1 MTKIH
6 IIPVDL
12 GQSVDDIISADI
24 QELHAK
30 TLADIQIASETKQRT
45 ERVKPPSPE
54 DQATATVY
62 QLLLDA
68 YKDKRPIN
76 TNELM
81 AAASPIATSSALILR
96 LKTYLRKA
104 GNEYRLTK
112 RTKGGIAVY
121 ELKPYN
127 AE

>member
-30 TLADIQIASETKQRT
+30 TLADIQIASEAKQRT
-45 ERVKPPSPE
+45 QQVKPPSPE
-54 DQATATVY
+54 EQATAIVY
-62 QLLLDA
+62 QLLLGA
-68 YKDKRPIN
+68 YKEKLLIN
-76 TNELM
+76 TNEMM
-81 AAASPIATSSALILR
+81 AVASPIATSSALILR

-104 GNEYRLTK
+104 GNEYCLTK
-112 RTKGGIAVY
+112 RMKAGVMVY

>member
-30 TLADIQIASETKQRT
+30 TLADIQIASEAKQRT
-45 ERVKPPSPE
+45 QQVKPPSPE
-54 DQATATVY
+54 EQSTTAVY

-68 YKDKRPIN
+68 Y
-76 TNELM
+76 NEKHPVSVNEMM
-81 AAASPIATSSALILR
+81 AIASPIATSSALILR
-96 LKTYLRKA
+96 LKTHLRKA
-104 GNEYRLTK
+104 GNEYHLTK
-112 RTKGGIAVY
+112 RMKAGVMVY

>member
-30 TLADIQIASETKQRT
+30 TLADIQIASEAKQRSQR
-45 ERVKPPSPE
+45 EKPPSAE
-54 DQATATVY
+54 EQATATVFNI
-62 QLLLDA
+62 LLEA
-68 YKDKRPIN
+68 YKEKRLVSV
-76 TNELM
+76 NEMM
-81 AAASPIATSSALILR
+81 AAAVPIATSSALILR
-96 LKTYLRKA
+96 LKAYLRKT
-104 GNEYRLTK
+104 GNEYSLDRRMK
-112 RTKGGIAVY
+112 AGVVVY